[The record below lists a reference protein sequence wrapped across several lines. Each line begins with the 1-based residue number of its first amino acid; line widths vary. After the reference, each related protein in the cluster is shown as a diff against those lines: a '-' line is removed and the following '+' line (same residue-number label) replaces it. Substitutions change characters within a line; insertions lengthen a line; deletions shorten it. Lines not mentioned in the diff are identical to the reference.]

1 MPFTDCKMGKIKIAV
16 LQSTTTAIEFYRKKK
31 YYFAKCEYSSL
42 KLSAFLHNPI
52 KTKFSILLPYTT
64 TVIDIYFSSD
74 NTLVS
79 YYYPKI

>member
-1 MPFTDCKMGKIKIAV
+1 MPFTDWKMGKINIAV
-16 LQSTTTAIEFYRKKK
+16 LQSTTTAIEFYRKK
-31 YYFAKCEYSSL
+31 

-79 YYYPKI
+79 YYPKI